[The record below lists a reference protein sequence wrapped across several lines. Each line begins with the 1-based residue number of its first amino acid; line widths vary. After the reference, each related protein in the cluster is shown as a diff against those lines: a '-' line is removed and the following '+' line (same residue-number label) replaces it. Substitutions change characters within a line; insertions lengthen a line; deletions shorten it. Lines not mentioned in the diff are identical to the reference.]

1 MKKNRLQ
8 KNNWKKKQIFK
19 KKTKKKTSKCS
30 GQSGNVIAPTPNITV
45 LVFIK
50 REIFKFFKVL
60 GSFSLLSG
68 LRKFLIVLELLKTT
82 PNKLKTICNS
92 KDLIQKIINLK
103 NCCKDKHFKSL
114 FLLTD
119 FLFQL
124 FCLKHYRFV
133 GFKCM
138 AIIKVL

>member
-1 MKKNRLQ
+1 MKTSKKQL
-8 KNNWKKKQIFK
+8 KKQIFFQK
-19 KKTKKKTSKCS
+19 KKKKTSKCS
-30 GQSGNVIAPTPNITV
+30 GQSGNVIAPTPDITV

-50 REIFKFFKVL
+50 CEIFKFFKVL

-124 FCLKHYRFV
+124 FSLKHYRFV

>member
-1 MKKNRLQ
+1 MKLHNTFNVCRLQLVTNKNRR
-8 KNNWKKKQIFK
+8 
-19 KKTKKKTSKCS
+19 SKVEFIKRS
-30 GQSGNVIAPTPNITV
+30 VLITV